1 MEKAY
6 LYTKIKISILGT
18 GKIIRLMEQ
27 ALFIIIKEWYIQ
39 GNGKM
44 MKCTEKENKN
54 GLMEPF
60 LLDILKKELKLKD
73 VLFGPMVTLIK
84 VAF

>member
-1 MEKAY
+1 
-6 LYTKIKISILGT
+6 
-18 GKIIRLMEQ
+18 
-27 ALFIIIKEWYIQ
+27 
-39 GNGKM
+39 